1 MARRAFSL
9 LELTIVVV
17 ILATAA
23 VIAVP
28 RVFGTTSR
36 ARLQAAA
43 QRLAQDI
50 EGTRERAR
58 TLGIYQ
64 TMCFSTEGY
73 TIVERTPTTEEK
85 VSTLLNEDPYHATI
99 GWVVLRSGSELSFDG
114 FGVPSTAAM
123 IKVTNGTDAYLVSV
137 NAGTGNVGV
146 SSRATDTQADTA
158 KAAETPVAIVDEV
171 TDIAPTPRTNVKV
184 RFGVI
189 NIELDTTV
197 TNVIEAVEPN

>member
-17 ILATAA
+17 ILAAAA
-23 VIAVP
+23 VIAAP

-50 EGTRERAR
+50 EATRERAR

-73 TIVERTPTTEEK
+73 TVIERTPSTEEK
-85 VSTLLNEDPYHATI
+85 VSTLLNEDPYNATI
-99 GWVVLRSGSELSFDG
+99 GWVVLKSGSELSFDG

-123 IKVTNGTDAYLVSV
+123 VKVTNGRDAYIVSV
-137 NAGTGNVGV
+137 NAGAGSVAV
-146 SSRATDTQADTA
+146 SSRASDAQADTA
-158 KAAETPVAIVDEV
+158 KASETPVAIADDVA
-171 TDIAPTPRTNVKV
+171 DIIPTPRVNVKV

-189 NIELDTTV
+189 NVELDTTV
-197 TNVIEAVEPN
+197 TSVIEAVEPN